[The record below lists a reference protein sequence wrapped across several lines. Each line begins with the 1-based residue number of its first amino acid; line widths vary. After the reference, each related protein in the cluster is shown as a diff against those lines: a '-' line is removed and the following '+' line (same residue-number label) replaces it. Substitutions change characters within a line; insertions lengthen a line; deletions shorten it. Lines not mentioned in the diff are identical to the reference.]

1 MNISFSFLNVFYL
14 VDEHWWLRTDQTP
27 RRGQKC
33 STLPRVIGCC
43 CHGYTVQLTTTA
55 KNKSGGGFLI
65 DIYIHTDATLV
76 VAPHCND
83 STQHHVARGEH
94 TSAHDHGS
102 LYLAEFSTDFRAV
115 WVVTNVKTV
124 FMIHVLKRLIML
136 KITLQS
142 GSCFFVTLCCKK
154 QQDYSITLTC
164 LLSRQSLTW
173 KESCRWASV
182 GLSLTPAVCLYSV
195 GLFKQNKSH
204 LKQLCRFL

>member
-1 MNISFSFLNVFYL
+1 MTSHRSDSPSRAEMFNFAKS
-14 VDEHWWLRTDQTP
+14 HWVLLPWLHSAADNN
-27 RRGQKC
+27 GKK
-33 STLPRVIGCC
+33 IK
-43 CHGYTVQLTTTA
+43 A
-55 KNKSGGGFLI
+55 GGGFPHR
-65 DIYIHTDATLV
+65 YIHTDATLV

-102 LYLAEFSTDFRAV
+102 LYLAEFFSTDFRAV

-124 FMIHVLKRLIML
+124 FMIHVLKRLML
-136 KITLQS
+136 KIMLQS

-154 QQDYSITLTC
+154 QQDYSIALTC

>member
-1 MNISFSFLNVFYL
+1 MTSHRSDSPSRAEMFYFAKS
-14 VDEHWWLRTDQTP
+14 HWVLLPWLHSAADNN
-27 RRGQKC
+27 GKK
-33 STLPRVIGCC
+33 IK
-43 CHGYTVQLTTTA
+43 A
-55 KNKSGGGFLI
+55 GGFPHR
-65 DIYIHTDATLV
+65 YIHTDATLV

-83 STQHHVARGEH
+83 STQRHVARGEH

-102 LYLAEFSTDFRAV
+102 LYLAEFSTDFWAV

-124 FMIHVLKRLIML
+124 FMYVPKQLIML
-136 KITLQS
+136 KIMLQS

-154 QQDYSITLTC
+154 QQDYFTLTC

>member
-1 MNISFSFLNVFYL
+1 MSIDDFAQI
-14 VDEHWWLRTDQTP
+14 R
-27 RRGQKC
+27 
-33 STLPRVIGCC
+33 LPVEGRN
-43 CHGYTVQLTTTA
+43 VQLCQESLGAVAMVTQCSWQQRQ
-55 KNKSGGGFLI
+55 KNKSGGFFLI
-65 DIYIHTDATLV
+65 DIYTQMPHWLLLLTVMTPRSTTLLGG
-76 VAPHCND
+76 
-83 STQHHVARGEH
+83 R
-94 TSAHDHGS
+94 SAHDHGL
-102 LYLAEFSTDFRAV
+102 LYLAEFSTDFRA
-115 WVVTNVKTV
+115 V

>member
-1 MNISFSFLNVFYL
+1 MSIDDFAQI
-14 VDEHWWLRTDQTP
+14 R
-27 RRGQKC
+27 
-33 STLPRVIGCC
+33 LPVEGRD
-43 CHGYTVQLTTTA
+43 VQLCQESLGAVATVTQCSWQQRQ
-55 KNKSGGGFLI
+55 KNKSGGFFLI

-115 WVVTNVKTV
+115 

-154 QQDYSITLTC
+154 QQDYSIALTC
-164 LLSRQSLTW
+164 LLSCQSLTW
-173 KESCRWASV
+173 KERCRWASV

>member
-55 KNKSGGGFLI
+55 KNKSGGFFLI
-65 DIYIHTDATLV
+65 DIYTQMPHWLLLLTVMTPRSTTLLGGSTHLHTITDR
-76 VAPHCND
+76 C
-83 STQHHVARGEH
+83 
-94 TSAHDHGS
+94 TS
-102 LYLAEFSTDFRAV
+102 LKFSTDFRAV

-124 FMIHVLKRLIML
+124 FIIHVLKRLIML